1 MRTTIHLT
9 HRNVIWSTCIYH
21 ISQLNGKVTIFGRTY
36 SIPKVSP
43 KNRRTLEWCLKL
55 KSMNFITLLRK
66 LRWSLQNHPQ
76 CQPGKKT
83 NFDCLKGYMET
94 GLSLKTSLMMM
105 EKMILTQLAKQP
117 RFNLNCL
124 KDYLETDDCWHLR
137 GPDSDIV
144 WSGYRWEVVDCDCK
158 EVRGHWNLVY
168 LGTLVTGAMKCQTLK
183 DMIWIASFLGFPP
196 CSKKLTVLNIAI
208 ICGDIGT
215 Q

>member
-1 MRTTIHLT
+1 MRTAIHLT

-21 ISQLNGKVTIFGRTY
+21 ISQLHGKVTIFGRTY

-55 KSMNFITLLRK
+55 KSMNFITWLRK
-66 LRWSLQNHPQ
+66 LRWSLPNQPQ
-76 CQPGKKT
+76 CQPGKTT
-83 NFDCLKGYMET
+83 NCCWWWRWWFW
-94 GLSLKTSLMMM
+94 
-105 EKMILTQLAKQP
+105 QLAKQP
-117 RFNLNCL
+117 RFDLNCL

-183 DMIWIASFLGFPP
+183 DMIWIAQFLGFPP
-196 CSKKLTVLNIAI
+196 CSKKLTVLIIAI
-208 ICGDIGT
+208 IRGDIGT